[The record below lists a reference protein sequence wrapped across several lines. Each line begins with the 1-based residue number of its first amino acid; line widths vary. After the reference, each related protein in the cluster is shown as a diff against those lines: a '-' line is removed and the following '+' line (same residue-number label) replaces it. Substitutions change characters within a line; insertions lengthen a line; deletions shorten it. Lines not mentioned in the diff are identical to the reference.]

1 MQNPNPHY
9 DAAAVTDA
17 KNPHYGDPDYTE
29 QFYKDYTKEVKSFFT
44 LRTMWWGYWE
54 WSLANSNVNRLEGQI
69 NSRTNE
75 YRSTIDTKN
84 KIADIDHKLAELRRL
99 AASRLLQGTLLNALQ
114 KTTVDDV
121 QLIRLR
127 VDQTYTSVEGTKART
142 NAANVVIKGR
152 PPATTERIVV
162 NLEGIDSSASPGDQ
176 VNRFKTV
183 LATNA
188 YFKDM
193 LARTNPINL
202 KSLSPLQVAPV
213 TGKPCVMFTLECRYP
228 EKTR

>member
-1 MQNPNPHY
+1 MPIRLNLLAEAQ
-9 DAAAVTDA
+9 AAEEERRR
-17 KNPHYGDPDYTE
+17 DPVKRIAWVAALIIVLILVWSSSL
-29 QFYKDYTKEVKSFFT
+29 QLKAILVNSEVS
-44 LRTMWWGYWE
+44 G
-54 WSLANSNVNRLEGQI
+54 LEGQI

-75 YRSTIDTKN
+75 YRGILDEQN
-84 KIADIDHKLAELRRL
+84 KVADINRKLSELRRL
-99 AASRLLQGTLLNALQ
+99 AANRLLLGTLLNALQ

-121 QLIRLR
+121 QLLRLH
-127 VDQTYTSVEGTKART
+127 VDQTYTSVGGTKTHT
-142 NAANVVIKGR
+142 NAADVVIKGR
-152 PPATTERIVV
+152 PPATTEKTII

-176 VNRFKTV
+176 VSRFKTV

-188 YFKDM
+188 YFKYM
-193 LARTNPINL
+193 LSGTNPISL